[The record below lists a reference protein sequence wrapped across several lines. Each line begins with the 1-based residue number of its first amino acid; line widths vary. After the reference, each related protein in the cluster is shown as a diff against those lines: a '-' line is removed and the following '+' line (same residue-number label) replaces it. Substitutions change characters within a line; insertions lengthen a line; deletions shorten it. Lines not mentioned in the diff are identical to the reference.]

1 MSLFEADDRG
11 GDDAVAEASVFVRPL
26 DLPTNS
32 VKAARE
38 AVRLQLDILS
48 PLPADQT
55 VEAVEVV
62 GPAEGGQTRFAVAFA
77 SRAIFGPTA
86 GTAARGPAFIDLV
99 GELDGEDYLF
109 RFENPHRRRAD
120 AAGRRQTL
128 ELAGAFA
135 LGLVLVL
142 GAVSLRLEQSVERAQ
157 TRLEATQNLVRFT
170 SRQVRLQGDAQR
182 VWKTAAGQRHAM
194 MVDCAFEVLAAT
206 GSEVVL
212 TDLSAA
218 DGQVMAGFSQPM
230 TPQQLATLTA
240 KGARASNDEGNG
252 AGNRVILDPEVC
264 Q

>member
-1 MSLFEADDRG
+1 MSLFEADN
-11 GDDAVAEASVFVRPL
+11 EAGEGTVFVRPL
-26 DLPTNS
+26 DLPTGS
-32 VKAARE
+32 LKAARQ

-55 VEAVEVV
+55 AWAVEPV

-77 SRAIFGPTA
+77 PRTVFGPS
-86 GTAARGPAFIDLV
+86 AAAAAHGPAFV
-99 GELDGEDYLF
+99 EATGELGGESYRF
-109 RFENPHRRRAD
+109 RFENPHRRRAAQD
-120 AAGRRQTL
+120 GRRQTL
-128 ELAGAFA
+128 ELVCAFA

-142 GAVSLRLEQSVERAQ
+142 GAVSLRLDRSVERAQ
-157 TRLEATQNLVRFT
+157 SRLEATQNLARYN
-170 SRQVRLQGDAQR
+170 SRQVRLQGDARQ
-182 VWKTAAGQRHAM
+182 VWQTAAAQRHAM
-194 MVDCAFEVLAAT
+194 MVDCAFDALAAT

-230 TPQQLATLTA
+230 TAEQLAALTA
-240 KGARASNDEGNG
+240 KGARAGNDEGNG